1 MTEPPGRPTI
11 VALFGGNRVPDEV
24 LDAARWIGGQ
34 IAAHGFIVM
43 TGGEGKTLERVKEV
57 AIDGAGPDGPWI
69 GVLNNSGGT
78 AGVRAVGRGLV
89 VSPQMADQRN
99 FLEGSLCD
107 AAVVLPGEEGTVSE
121 AVSSL
126 CLGKPVLLVGATWK
140 ERVRSG
146 GFPKG
151 CPKLYQ
157 LFTTREL
164 TDDQKSTLVKAALD
178 KLEPDCGPMGDRI
191 RESVVPEKLRV
202 SEHSD
207 FVHTTAPAGYGDI
220 ARWLAGL
227 RSVPQ
232 TGRFPDLGADERQRQ
247 MKPGYISWLGAQGTA
262 RS

>member
-11 VALFGGNRVPDEV
+11 VALFGGNDVPDEV
-24 LDAARWIGGQ
+24 LAAARWIGRQ
-34 IAAHGFIVM
+34 IAADGVVL
-43 TGGEGKTLERVKEV
+43 TGGEGTTLQRVKEV
-57 AIDGAGPDGPWI
+57 AIDGAGPDGTWI

-78 AGVRAVGRGLV
+78 AGIKAVGRGLV

-99 FLEGSLCD
+99 FLEASLCD
-107 AAVVLPGEEGTVSE
+107 AAIVLPGEKGTVSE
-121 AVSSL
+121 AVCSL

-140 ERVRSG
+140 ERRPSG
-146 GFPKG
+146 DFPKG
-151 CPKLYQ
+151 CPELYQ

-164 TDDQKSTLVKAALD
+164 TDDQKSTLIKAALD
-178 KLEPDCGPMGDRI
+178 KLKPDRGPMGDRI

-202 SEHSD
+202 SEHCD
-207 FVHTTAPAGYGDI
+207 FVRSTAPAGYGDI

-247 MKPGYISWLGAQGTA
+247 MKLGYESWLRAQATA